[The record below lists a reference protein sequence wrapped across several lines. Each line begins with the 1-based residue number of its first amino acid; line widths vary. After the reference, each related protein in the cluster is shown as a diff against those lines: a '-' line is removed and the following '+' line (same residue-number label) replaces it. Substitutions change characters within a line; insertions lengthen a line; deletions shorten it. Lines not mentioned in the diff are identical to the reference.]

1 MCKNSLLLLSAT
13 AFMLLSMSVS
23 GAGMVYKCK
32 NAQGKLLYQK
42 TPCTEEKQVV
52 SSWTPNTKVK
62 LPTQEPKKKN
72 TQPLVIKQGQGG
84 HYFLNAEVNSHGL
97 IFVIDTGATMV
108 SLPRA
113 FAATASLFCNDKA
126 VIETANGQS
135 KVCTTTITELK
146 VGDFV
151 LSNVTAL
158 IVPNLG
164 QPLLGMNVLQ
174 FFNIE
179 QKNDEMRLSEQ
190 DAKAP

>member
-1 MCKNSLLLLSAT
+1 MRKQSLSLLSVA
-13 AFMLLSMSVS
+13 AFTLVSMSVS
-23 GAGMVYKCK
+23 GAETVYKCK

-42 TPCTEEKQVV
+42 TPCAEEKQAV

-62 LPTQEPKKKN
+62 LPDKEPKKKSIE
-72 TQPLVIKQGQGG
+72 PLVIKQGQGG

-97 IFVIDTGATMV
+97 TFVIDTGATMV
-108 SLPRA
+108 SLPRD

-151 LSNVTAL
+151 LSNVAAL

-174 FFNIE
+174 LFNIE
-179 QKNDEMRLSEQ
+179 QKNEEMRLSEQ